1 MQTNC
6 QNLLLNEKPFSIQRQ
21 SSRRL
26 RDFIDCKPNYFF
38 CKRIFDLVFS
48 FLIIVFIL
56 SWVMP
61 ILALVIKIDS
71 RGPVFFRQKR
81 VGRGGKIF
89 PCIKFRTMRQN
100 LEADF
105 QQAVENDSRI
115 TAIGK
120 FLRKSSIDELP
131 QFINVFLGQ
140 MCVIGPRPHMM
151 SDCIRF
157 SEVISGYKFRN
168 MLKPGITGLA
178 QIKGYRGPT
187 HDSTS
192 IVRRF
197 QYDAF
202 YVRNSNFWLDLRILR
217 TTIVQMSVI
226 IFNKARKL
234 RSGEQ
239 QKGSDYE
246 KIAA

>member
-1 MQTNC
+1 
-6 QNLLLNEKPFSIQRQ
+6 
-21 SSRRL
+21 
-26 RDFIDCKPNYFF
+26 
-38 CKRIFDLVFS
+38 
-48 FLIIVFIL
+48 
-56 SWVMP
+56 
-61 ILALVIKIDS
+61 
-71 RGPVFFRQKR
+71 
-81 VGRGGKIF
+81 
-89 PCIKFRTMRQN
+89 
-100 LEADF
+100 
-105 QQAVENDSRI
+105 
-115 TAIGK
+115 
-120 FLRKSSIDELP
+120 
-131 QFINVFLGQ
+131 
-140 MCVIGPRPHMM
+140 MM